1 MGMIGKLPVW
11 QAKSLKAAA
20 VSRITVRQQLAYKTD
35 FIMRASFLLLILYV
49 FIQLWSA
56 AYGGDGGRVISG
68 FTLKQII
75 WYLVFTEA
83 LTMAAPALGIRIE
96 EEVKNGDIAVR
107 LIRPLSYVGYHYI
120 SFMAEAAFRFVIHL
134 IVGSA
139 IAWPLAG
146 APSFGLGWAGLLALC
161 FGALTLAFLLQISIA
176 LTAFW
181 VEETRGMEFVLQKLQ
196 FTVGGML
203 LPIDLMPD
211 WLQRICAWLP
221 FQAVLY
227 FPARTAVNY
236 GAEPLGGQ
244 LLVQAAWI
252 AVMAA
257 VVAFIYKRGVAK
269 LHVNGG

>member
-1 MGMIGKLPVW
+1 MNGILPKW
-11 QAKSLKAAA
+11 QTKSLKAGA
-20 VSRITVRQQLAYKTD
+20 VSRITLRQQLAYKSD
-35 FIMRASFLLLILYV
+35 FVIRSLFLLLILYV
-49 FIQLWSA
+49 FTQLWSA
-56 AYGGDGGRVISG
+56 AYEGDTERVISG

-83 LTMAAPALGIRIE
+83 LTMAVPSLCLRIE
-96 EEVKNGDIAVR
+96 EEVKNGEIAIR
-107 LIRPLSYVGYHYI
+107 LIRPMSYVGYHYI
-120 SFMAEAAFRFVIHL
+120 SYLAESVFRFIVHL
-134 IVGSA
+134 LIGSL
-139 IAWPLAG
+139 IAWPFVG
-146 APSFGLGWAGLLALC
+146 APSFGMGWLGFLSLS
-161 FGALTLAFLLQISIA
+161 FGALTLAFLLNAVVA

-181 VEETRGMEFVLQKLQ
+181 VEETRGMEFVLHKLQ

-236 GAEPLGGQ
+236 ESAPILQQFLIQG
-244 LLVQAAWI
+244 AWI
-252 AVMAA
+252 VAMAA
-257 VVAFIYKRGVAK
+257 AVLFIYRRGVRK